1 MKVNICLVRQEIR
14 CLYRSRPYRGA
25 IVAVSSPIVY
35 PIKARDNWHLKCLK
49 HQPMIIYIPNLLT
62 LARIGL
68 VPWLVVLLQKQQ
80 FTLSLLVFIV
90 AGITD
95 ALDGFI
101 AKRFNAETY
110 LGSLLDPLA
119 DKGLLVSSYI
129 MLSVMGLIPFW
140 LMVAVVFRDVVI
152 VGGYLLMVLF
162 FGSVKMEPLIISKL
176 NTFMQIAYIVL
187 VLGALAIQY
196 DLSSVQPVFSYL
208 VLSTSVISGLAYV
221 YIWSVKA
228 TNTDEGDAL

>member
-1 MKVNICLVRQEIR
+1 
-14 CLYRSRPYRGA
+14 
-25 IVAVSSPIVY
+25 
-35 PIKARDNWHLKCLK
+35 
-49 HQPMIIYIPNLLT
+49 MIIYIPNLLT

>member
-1 MKVNICLVRQEIR
+1 M
-14 CLYRSRPYRGA
+14 
-25 IVAVSSPIVY
+25 
-35 PIKARDNWHLKCLK
+35 
-49 HQPMIIYIPNLLT
+49 MIYIPNLLT

-80 FTLSLLVFIV
+80 FTLSLIVFIV
-90 AGITD
+90 AGLTD

-129 MLSVMGLIPFW
+129 MLSVMELIPFW

-162 FGSVKMEPLIISKL
+162 FGSVKMAPLIVSKI
-176 NTFMQIAYIVL
+176 NTFTQIAYIVL
-187 VLGALAIQY
+187 VLGALSLQH
-196 DLSSVQPVFSYL
+196 DFSSIQPVLSYA
-208 VLSTSVISGLAYV
+208 VLLTSVISGLAYV
-221 YIWSVKA
+221 YIWSIRA
-228 TNTDEGDAL
+228 TNTGEGSSL

>member
-1 MKVNICLVRQEIR
+1 M
-14 CLYRSRPYRGA
+14 
-25 IVAVSSPIVY
+25 
-35 PIKARDNWHLKCLK
+35 
-49 HQPMIIYIPNLLT
+49 MIYIPNLLT

-90 AGITD
+90 AGLTD

-129 MLSVMGLIPFW
+129 MLSVMELIPFW
-140 LMVAVVFRDVVI
+140 LMVTVVFRDVII

-162 FGSVKMEPLIISKL
+162 FGSVKMEPLMVSKV
-176 NTFMQIAYIVL
+176 NTFAQIAYIIL
-187 VLGALAIQY
+187 VLGALSVQY
-196 DLSSVQPVFSYL
+196 DFSSIQPFFNYA
-208 VLSTSVISGLAYV
+208 VLLTSVISGLAYV
-221 YIWSVKA
+221 YIWAVKA
-228 TNTDEGDAL
+228 TNSGEESTL

>member
-1 MKVNICLVRQEIR
+1 M
-14 CLYRSRPYRGA
+14 
-25 IVAVSSPIVY
+25 
-35 PIKARDNWHLKCLK
+35 
-49 HQPMIIYIPNLLT
+49 MIYVPNLLT

-80 FTLSLLVFIV
+80 FTLSLLVFII
-90 AGITD
+90 AGLTD

-129 MLSVMGLIPFW
+129 MLSVMGVIPFW
-140 LMVAVVFRDVVI
+140 LMVTVVFRDVVI

-162 FGSVKMEPLIISKL
+162 FGSVKMEPLVVSKV
-176 NTFMQIAYIVL
+176 NTFTQIAYIVL
-187 VLGALAIQY
+187 VLGALALQY
-196 DLSSVQPVFSYL
+196 DFGTFQAVLNYL
-208 VLSTSVISGLAYV
+208 VLVTSVISGLAYV

-228 TNTDEGDAL
+228 TNTSEGSGL